1 MDSLTELDSIRDY
14 SAESSPTRHDRALD
28 KNGTPKKSAYFKD
41 LYLQELQA
49 DLRSGR
55 PAGRT
60 DGQTDGIKKRYIIT
74 ITFDKKKEKKGW
86 KNNIEKKGKKG
97 KKKRE
102 S

>member
-41 LYLQELQA
+41 LNPQERQA

-60 DGQTDGIKKRYIIT
+60 NGRRE
-74 ITFDKKKEKKGW
+74 KKK
-86 KNNIEKKGKKG
+86 
-97 KKKRE
+97 KKKIHNHDHVR
-102 S
+102 